1 MKVYIVRHGEVS
13 SNVRGIYNL
22 VDDKLNEKGIEQANI
37 LREKVKEIDY
47 DVIISSPLI
56 RARET
61 SEIINVKNKEI
72 IYDNR
77 LAERDAGSF
86 KGKSLDLTDR
96 YEYWNYNTELH
107 QGDEELIKDFFD
119 RVWQFLDELKE
130 KDYESVI
137 ISCHSGV
144 SKAIRGYFEGI
155 EDGDF
160 LKKGLANCELKL
172 YEFKGD
178 EDDK

>member
-1 MKVYIVRHGEVS
+1 MKVYIIRHGEVS
-13 SNVRGIYNL
+13 SNAKGIYNL

-37 LREKVKEIDY
+37 LREKIMEIDY

-61 SEIINVKNKEI
+61 SEIINAQGKVI
-72 IYDNR
+72 IYDER
-77 LAERDAGSF
+77 LAVRDAGFF
-86 KGKSLDLTDR
+86 KGKSLDLTNR

-107 QGDEELIKDFFD
+107 QADEELIRDFFK
-119 RVWQFLDELKE
+119 RVWEFLDELKE
-130 KDYESVI
+130 EDYGSVI

-155 EDGDF
+155 GDGDF

-172 YEFKGD
+172 YEL
-178 EDDK
+178 

>member
-13 SNVRGIYNL
+13 SNAKGIYNL

-37 LREKVKEIDY
+37 LREKVREINY

-56 RARET
+56 RAEET
-61 SEIINVKNKEI
+61 SKIINVHDKEI
-72 IYDNR
+72 LYDDR
-77 LAERDAGSF
+77 LSERDAGSF
-86 KGKSLDLTDR
+86 KGRSLDLTDR
-96 YEYWNYNTELH
+96 YEYWNYNTEVQ
-107 QGDEELIKDFFD
+107 QGDEELIKNFFK
-119 RVWQFLDELKE
+119 RVWEFLDELKR

-155 EDGDF
+155 GDGDF
-160 LKKGLANCELKL
+160 LNKGLANCELKL
-172 YEFKGD
+172 YEFKG
-178 EDDK
+178 E